1 MIAAAR
7 LPVSVCTSAVSN
19 RILLPQNPK
28 APLQLS
34 LPLGMTSDESQGW
47 YFFRSKTVDEIR
59 GCFQSNLWE
68 RLILQISHEEPS
80 ILHASIAL
88 GSMHRKYKERGVSIS
103 ATSLSDPAHVFSLR
117 QYVKAIGSLRTRL
130 RTTGDSRT
138 REVTLITCL
147 LFICLE
153 MLQGQRIGALTHLQT
168 GLRILSRSVSQNDG
182 LSSEP
187 TQLVLKHDPDTVVD
201 QLTDVFARLDYESTM
216 FGQQS
221 PHLRFVPEQS
231 VAMPYAWVPATFFN
245 IQEARQYLDTLS
257 SAVFRFRG
265 CLLETAKSFITEPIV
280 DVATA
285 ILSQH
290 AIARSLDLS
299 SFPALLGQLRVLQN
313 SLAIWLSALKAYNR
327 PKSLFCLEDSR
338 AISLLEI
345 QHFYV
350 YFLISNCQ
358 STKEMSCDSFND
370 DFKKILALS
379 MSYLKDK
386 PLESS
391 TSEPLHR
398 TFTLE
403 SGVLP
408 SLYLISM
415 KCRDPILRRQA
426 ISMVYR
432 ATCQEGMWEGS
443 IIARYVE
450 QIADFEEAAANYCGE
465 LSKSDDIPEFARFSD
480 VILALSEDPSYGR
493 LICARYRH
501 EIDGKLH
508 VWEEIFP
515 LKG

>member
-1 MIAAAR
+1 M
-7 LPVSVCTSAVSN
+7 CTSAVSN

-28 APLQLS
+28 APPQLS

-68 RLILQISHEEPS
+68 HLILQISHEEPS

-88 GSMHRKYKERGVSIS
+88 GSMHRKYKERGVSTS
-103 ATSLSDPAHVFSLR
+103 AASLNDPAHVFSLR

-130 RTTGDSRT
+130 QTTGDSRT
-138 REVTLITCL
+138 REVSLITCL

-168 GLRILSRSVSQNDG
+168 GLRILSRTASQNDG

-187 TQLVLKHDPDTVVD
+187 IQLVLKHDPDTVVD

-245 IQEARQYLDTLS
+245 IKEARQYLDTLS

-265 CLLETAKSFITEPIV
+265 CLLETAKSSITDPIV

-299 SFPALLGQLRVLQN
+299 SFPV
-313 SLAIWLSALKAYNR
+313 
-327 PKSLFCLEDSR
+327 
-338 AISLLEI
+338 LLEI

-350 YFLISNCQ
+350 SFLISNCQ

-379 MSYLKDK
+379 TSYLKDK

-391 TSEPLHR
+391 TAEPLHR

-408 SLYLISM
+408 SLYLIST

-465 LSKSDDIPEFARFSD
+465 LSKSDDIPELARFSD

-515 LKG
+515 LKR